1 MKGLDSPRPP
11 RRKIDSLRYI
21 SIYIAGITFSKWGSR
36 GCDVRDGIFSFRVEL
51 MDGGVRVLV
60 VKVFARFDL
69 IFFFFKSF
77 LIFAKT
83 KINNFGKNCKRK
95 YGIK

>member
-1 MKGLDSPRPP
+1 MKGLDSLRPP

-51 MDGGVRVLV
+51 MDGRIA
-60 VKVFARFDL
+60 VFVFQLLKFSHGL
-69 IFFFFKSF
+69 I
-77 LIFAKT
+77 
-83 KINNFGKNCKRK
+83 
-95 YGIK
+95 

>member
-1 MKGLDSPRPP
+1 MKGLDSLRPP

-51 MDGGVRVLV
+51 MDGRIV
-60 VKVFARFDL
+60 VFVFQLLKFSHGL
-69 IFFFFKSF
+69 I
-77 LIFAKT
+77 
-83 KINNFGKNCKRK
+83 
-95 YGIK
+95 